1 MFLSAGIL
9 CIVVAGVSS
18 LAVARIK
25 RQRDES
31 EIGRHTIT
39 AEQLHRLFSSSQE
52 VFLFDV
58 RQPLDLLAYPRL
70 FLGHNGF
77 HRKSC

>member
-1 MFLSAGIL
+1 MLLTAGIL
-9 CIVVAGVSS
+9 SIVVAGLSS

-31 EIGRHTIT
+31 EIGKHTVT

-52 VFLFDV
+52 VLLFDV
-58 RQPLDLLAYPRL
+58 RQPLDLLAYPEIIPGAQRTPM
-70 FLGHNGF
+70 
-77 HRKSC
+77 